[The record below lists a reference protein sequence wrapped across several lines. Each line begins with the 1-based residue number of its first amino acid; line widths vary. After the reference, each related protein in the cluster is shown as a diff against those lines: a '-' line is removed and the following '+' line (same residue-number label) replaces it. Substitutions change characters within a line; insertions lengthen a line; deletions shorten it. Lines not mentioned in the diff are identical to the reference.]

1 MGTRGSTVVAYQ
13 IKDDMKLA
21 IFKSKKNGLY
31 FRWHYDLRGENPGLY
46 ADVDLSDS
54 GPNPWY
60 RQLPDFFKP
69 NVTIKEIRKSCIF
82 HDHQESEVEKIIVKM
97 ECSSNGKARA

>member
-1 MGTRGSTVVAYQ
+1 
-13 IKDDMKLA
+13 MKLV

-46 ADVDLSDS
+46 ADVDLSDP

-69 NVTIKEIRKSCIF
+69 DATIKNISKDYIF
-82 HDHQESEVEKIIVKM
+82 HGHQESEVEKVTVEMIF
-97 ECSSNGKARA
+97 